1 MLVVPFAHDQGDNAV
16 RAARLGVAR
25 VIFSSQYRRAA
36 VAAQLRALLTEPS
49 WRERSTAVASQVS
62 AEHGAESACEAL
74 EQLLVYSRQPLHKH

>member
-36 VAAQLRALLTEPS
+36 VTAHLRALLTEPS
-49 WRERSTAVASQVS
+49 WLERSTAVASQVS
-62 AEHGAESACEAL
+62 AEHGAECACEAL
-74 EQLLVYSRQPLHKH
+74 ENLVVRSRQPLQEH